1 MYQSSQYNSFNFY
14 VHCKVLIIP
23 MVRKELQGHLEL
35 AQMDLYQQSCW
46 YYNYETV
53 LYNHSIK
60 QIYIQI
66 K

>member
-1 MYQSSQYNSFNFY
+1 
-14 VHCKVLIIP
+14 